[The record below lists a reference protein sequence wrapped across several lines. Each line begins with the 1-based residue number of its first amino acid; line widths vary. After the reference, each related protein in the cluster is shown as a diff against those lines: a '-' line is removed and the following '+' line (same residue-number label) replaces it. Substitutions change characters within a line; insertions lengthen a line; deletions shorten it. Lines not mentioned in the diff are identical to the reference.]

1 MKREYLVY
9 LGEKEMLEIKK
20 RKVKNK
26 KVVKSYYIR
35 WTRALNTISRHNRIS
50 ASVTLKK
57 YVKNHHSICLNL
69 YIWK

>member
-35 WTRALNTISRHNRIS
+35 
-50 ASVTLKK
+50 
-57 YVKNHHSICLNL
+57 
-69 YIWK
+69 